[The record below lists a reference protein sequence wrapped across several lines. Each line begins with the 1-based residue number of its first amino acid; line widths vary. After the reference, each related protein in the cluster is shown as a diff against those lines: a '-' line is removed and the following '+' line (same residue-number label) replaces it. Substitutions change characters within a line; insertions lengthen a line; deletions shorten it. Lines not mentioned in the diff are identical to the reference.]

1 MRIRNFLSDESGA
14 VAVDWV
20 VITAG
25 ITGMGLAVIATA
37 SGGLEDLSGEI
48 RTTLGEQMEAV
59 VALAT
64 AGMTATAIWND
75 PANSTNEFANID
87 ELSFSTVV
95 DFTTDAEGIIFEFG
109 ATGRGAVLY
118 QHDGVLYLQA
128 GNGNDFGEAAD
139 RGEASWQVVDGTATI
154 EGSMNANGGLALMVN
169 GETVSQSSFNA
180 RVTCR
185 WRCGKRRGLELG
197 RRTQSRRLQPQ
208 RSGPSRRYRG
218 DVLRGPDHGRR
229 ADPDQLIPASRNVRH
244 DRRKRSGTFRQ
255 QFVHA

>member
-128 GNGNDFGEAAD
+128 GRGNDFGEAAD
-139 RGEASWQVVDGTATI
+139 RGEASWQVTDGTATI

-169 GETVSQSSFNA
+169 GEVVSQSSFNA
-180 RVTCR
+180 PSLAGGDAGSVAGSNSGVARNRGGFDRNDPGHPGVTEVTFFE
-185 WRCGKRRGLELG
+185 GQTTGAEL
-197 RRTQSRRLQPQ
+197 TP
-208 RSGPSRRYRG
+208 
-218 DVLRGPDHGRR
+218 
-229 ADPDQLIPASRNVRH
+229 IN
-244 DRRKRSGTFRQ
+244 
-255 QFVHA
+255 

>member
-64 AGMTATAIWND
+64 AGLTATAIWND

-128 GNGNDFGEAAD
+128 GRGNDFGEAAD
-139 RGEASWQVVDGTATI
+139 RGEASWQVADGTATI

-169 GETVSQSSFNA
+169 GEVVSQSSFNA
-180 RVTCR
+180 PSLAGSDAGSVAGSNSGVARNRGGFDRNDPGHPGVTEVTFFE
-185 WRCGKRRGLELG
+185 GQTTGAEL
-197 RRTQSRRLQPQ
+197 TP
-208 RSGPSRRYRG
+208 
-218 DVLRGPDHGRR
+218 
-229 ADPDQLIPASRNVRH
+229 IN
-244 DRRKRSGTFRQ
+244 
-255 QFVHA
+255 

>member
-64 AGMTATAIWND
+64 AGLTATAIWND
-75 PANSTNEFANID
+75 PTNSTRDFANID
-87 ELSFSTVV
+87 ELSFVTEV

-109 ATGRGAVLY
+109 ATGRVAP
-118 QHDGVLYLQA
+118 
-128 GNGNDFGEAAD
+128 
-139 RGEASWQVVDGTATI
+139 SST
-154 EGSMNANGGLALMVN
+154 SMMAY
-169 GETVSQSSFNA
+169 F
-180 RVTCR
+180 TCR
-185 WRCGKRRGLELG
+185 RAMVATTVRRPTGARRRGRSSTAG
-197 RRTQSRRLQPQ
+197 RRSRVPERRWRSRPDRERRNGQPIVLHGFSAG
-208 RSGPSRRYRG
+208 RPRRRQYRG
-218 DVLRGPDHGRR
+218 IEFR
-229 ADPDQLIPASRNVRH
+229 ASRPTGAGSPATMRAIPGVSEVVMFEGQTTGH
-244 DRRKRSGTFRQ
+244 ELVPLD
-255 QFVHA
+255 